1 MISALDTNVL
11 LDLLIRDAPHAE
23 ESAQRLATAATSGA
37 VVISEAV
44 YAELAGRFEA
54 PTDMERFVDHTGVR
68 LAPSSPATLH
78 RAGAAW
84 RAYTR
89 RRQRTV
95 TCPRCGAAQQGR
107 CEACG
112 ADIPVRQH
120 IVADFMIGA
129 HAAMQA
135 DRLITRDRGYY
146 SRYFPE
152 LDIG

>member
-11 LDLLIRDAPHAE
+11 LDLLIPGAPHAE
-23 ESAQRLATAATSGA
+23 ESAQRLATAARSGA

-54 PTDMERFVDHTGVR
+54 PADIERFVDDTGVR

-84 RAYTR
+84 RSYAQ
-89 RRQRTV
+89 RRQRTL
-95 TCPRCGAAQQGR
+95 TCPSCGAAHPDR

-112 ADIPVRQH
+112 AGIQVRQH

-129 HAAMQA
+129 HATLQA

-146 SRYFPE
+146 GRYFPDLE
-152 LDIG
+152 LG